1 MDEAQLQAEHPGL
14 YAVVFNK
21 GKAEGEKGKAEA
33 VSTALADEKDRVE
46 AHLVMGETSGDMKL
60 AVESVRGG
68 AKMTQTLTAK
78 YMAAGMNKGSRDAR
92 TEDDAVAA
100 AATGGAVPGDKPAK
114 ALKERVADAVAAQHE
129 GGAAA

>member
-1 MDEAQLQAEHPGL
+1 MTKDELKAQHPEVFS
-14 YAVVFNK
+14 AVFND

-33 VSTALADEKDRVE
+33 VSAALVDEKDRVE

-78 YMAAGMNKGSRDAR
+78 YMAAGMNKRDRDVR
-92 TEDDAVAA
+92 TEDDAAAA
-100 AATGGAVPGDKPAK
+100 AATSGAAGKDPVAK
-114 ALKERVADAVAAQHE
+114 SLFEQTADAIEAQAKGGVAA
-129 GGAAA
+129 